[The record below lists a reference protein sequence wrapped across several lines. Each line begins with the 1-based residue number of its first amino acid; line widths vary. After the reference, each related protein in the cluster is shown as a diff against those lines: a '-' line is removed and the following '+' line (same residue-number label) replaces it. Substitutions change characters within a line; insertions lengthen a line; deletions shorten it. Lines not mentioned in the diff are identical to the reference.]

1 VKRLGRER
9 LEDQEVERALEK
21 IGREFVLVAHID
33 NL

>member
-9 LEDQEVERALEK
+9 FEDQEVERALEE
-21 IGREFVLVAHID
+21 IGGEFILVAHID